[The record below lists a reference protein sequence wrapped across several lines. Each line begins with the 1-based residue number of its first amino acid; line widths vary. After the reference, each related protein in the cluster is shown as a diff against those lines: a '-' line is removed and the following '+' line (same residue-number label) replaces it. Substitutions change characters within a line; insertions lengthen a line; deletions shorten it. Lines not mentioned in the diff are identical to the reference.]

1 MTLISYCPPVPSTS
15 NLGFGVLVSAEM
27 DYQKVIW
34 LVSRWKKNDERSQS
48 PGVPQGKSSTKA
60 TGESNIRLAFVKHN
74 QEYIITV
81 VHLETRNL
89 FEPLEAQTGANP
101 RDVSLLITAVFRA

>member
-1 MTLISYCPPVPSTS
+1 MNAMTLISYCPLFRPLST
-15 NLGFGVLVSAEM
+15 FGVLVSAEM

-34 LVSRWKKNDERSQS
+34 LVSRWKKNDESQS

-89 FEPLEAQTGANP
+89 FEPLKAQTGANP